1 MHTDK
6 EDLLRRIQISK
17 DIRFANMHRFNKYIS
32 NDQIVIQMINFS
44 IITVSL
50 ISLLFSEFF
59 TPFFYR
65 CIGVYVIAMSVF
77 MIILNYE
84 SLKKKLEYKMC
95 KLELSAGTLND
106 LAIRMKTSKDLSE
119 KQLSETYSKYKNTL
133 DLFDCIHEE
142 IDRYYVLAENR
153 NYQKIDENIDEE
165 KSKEHISKWQ
175 LKPRNRIIMQLLAPV
190 FFTMILALLFVQGT
204 WFRV

>member
-175 LKPRNRIIMQLLAPV
+175 LKPRLR
-190 FFTMILALLFVQGT
+190 TH
-204 WFRV
+204 